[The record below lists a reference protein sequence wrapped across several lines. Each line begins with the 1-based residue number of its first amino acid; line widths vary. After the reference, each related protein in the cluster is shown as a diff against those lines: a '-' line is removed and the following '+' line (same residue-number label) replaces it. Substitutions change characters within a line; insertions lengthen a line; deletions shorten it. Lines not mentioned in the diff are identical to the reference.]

1 MILSVARDGE
11 HMMTPIEV
19 LTAIEKHLERCL
31 QRKSGWGK
39 NEVMVA
45 FHRAS
50 AMAMAELLGRTSDE

>member
-1 MILSVARDGE
+1 
-11 HMMTPIEV
+11 MMTPIEV